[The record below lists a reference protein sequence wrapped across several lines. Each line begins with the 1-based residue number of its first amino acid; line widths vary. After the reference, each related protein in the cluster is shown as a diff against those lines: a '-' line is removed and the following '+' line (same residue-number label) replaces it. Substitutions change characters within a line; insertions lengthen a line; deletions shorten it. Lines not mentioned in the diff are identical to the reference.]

1 MLAPGLPRWGVPDE
15 PGSPQ
20 VVRYLSQTRE
30 SFDIENAKIRKREE
44 KLEERFAA
52 HRENAAFLAEA
63 EAEKRADRFWALEE
77 DIAAEFARISRRAP
91 KVENRTK
98 HAIARVRDGLRAERA
113 ERAERDVTV
122 LSTLTDSMAALQKT
136 VLDNFGA
143 NSALQE

>member
-1 MLAPGLPRWGVPDE
+1 M
-15 PGSPQ
+15 
-20 VVRYLSQTRE
+20 RYLSQTRE